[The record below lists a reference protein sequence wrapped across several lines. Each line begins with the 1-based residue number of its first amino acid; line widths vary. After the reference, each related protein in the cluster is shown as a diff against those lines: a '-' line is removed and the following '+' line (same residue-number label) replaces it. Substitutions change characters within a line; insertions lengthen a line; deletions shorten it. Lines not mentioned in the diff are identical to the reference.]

1 MTTKVNYGVEELF
14 ENAPDRYAEVREN
27 PVTGETFVA
36 GLDPIRPQMARA
48 QAALD
53 AHEWFAAHK
62 PGDAP
67 ELPLRQVDREDL
79 KVEGLPYIVSVFAR
93 SLADRNY
100 RTDGHP
106 KFDEYARGVMASDMT
121 PEFIRKDPQLVRR
134 YPPVPL
140 RGMGPGLKW
149 RDPKSSPMRR
159 SQLRI
164 FHADAG

>member
-1 MTTKVNYGVEELF
+1 MTTKVSHRVEELF
-14 ENAPDRYAEVREN
+14 DNAFDRHAEVREN
-27 PVTGETFVA
+27 PVTGGTFIA
-36 GLDPIRPQMARA
+36 GLDPIRPQMAKA

-53 AHEWFAAHK
+53 ACVWFATHK
-62 PGDAP
+62 PDDAP
-67 ELPLRQVDREDL
+67 ELPLRQVDRESL
-79 KVEGLPYIVSVFAR
+79 KVEGLPYIVSLFAR
-93 SLADRNY
+93 SLADRDY
-100 RTDGHP
+100 RTEGHP

-159 SQLRI
+159 SKLRI